1 MSTFVSL
8 ANEVLRRLN
17 EVQIDTAG
25 DGFDSIRSVQA
36 LAKDAINSSIRRIL
50 QNGQEWPFL
59 KVTTTQTLTAGLST
73 YSFPS
78 DYSSVDWDTFYIK
91 QLASIGNY
99 PKVLKPI
106 PFEEYIQQHRSDDD
120 LAPATGREAPTKV
133 YQTYSTEFGVT
144 PLPDNAYEVDFTYW
158 KVPADL
164 SSYDDVS
171 IIPERFNH
179 VVIDGAMTHM
189 MQFRS
194 NSQSADMHRVA
205 FEEGIKTMRNVMMP
219 DPLHMRSTYIQR
231 GASTGVV

>member
-36 LAKDAINSSIRRIL
+36 LAKDAINGSIRRIL
-50 QNGQEWPFL
+50 QDGQEWPFL

-91 QLASIGNY
+91 QLASVGNY

-106 PFEEYIQQHRSDDD
+106 SFEEYIQQHRSDDD

-158 KVPADL
+158 KVPTDL
-164 SSYDDVS
+164 SNYDDVS

-179 VVIDGAMTHM
+179 VVIDGAMTYL

-194 NSQSADMHRVA
+194 NTQSAEMHRVA

-219 DPLHMRSTYIQR
+219 DSLHMRSTYIQR
-231 GASTGVV
+231 GVSTGVA

>member
-1 MSTFVSL
+1 MSTFVTL

-25 DGFDSIRSVQA
+25 DGFDSLRSVQA
-36 LAKDAINSSIRRIL
+36 LAKDSVNSSIRRIL
-50 QNGQEWPFL
+50 QDGQEWPFL

-91 QLASIGNY
+91 QLASVGNY

-120 LAPATGREAPTKV
+120 QAPATGREAPSTV
-133 YQTYSTEFGVT
+133 YQTYADEFGVT
-144 PLPDNAYEVDFTYW
+144 PLPNAAYEVDFTYW
-158 KVPADL
+158 KVPTDL
-164 SSYDDVS
+164 SNYDDVS
-171 IIPERFNH
+171 IIPDRFNH
-179 VVIDGAMTHM
+179 VVIDGAMTYM

-194 NSQSADMHRVA
+194 NSQSADMHRA
-205 FEEGIKTMRNVMMP
+205 TFEEGLKAMRNVMMP
-219 DPLHMRSTYIQR
+219 DSLHMRSTYIQR
-231 GASTGVV
+231 GTSLGVL